1 MQYIRFS
8 KNSTKIKQIKPW
20 GYCKHMRRIIK
31 ELKVISKKKG
41 VFDIVFIFRLVD
53 PNLGF

>member
-1 MQYIRFS
+1 
-8 KNSTKIKQIKPW
+8 
-20 GYCKHMRRIIK
+20 MRRIIK

-41 VFDIVFIFRLVD
+41 VFDNVFIFHLVD